1 MVINQDLMTASFW
14 AQPPAFRDE
23 LFARLRATDG
33 PVFCPREGT
42 AGFYALTR
50 HADVVEAARSPGA
63 FSSEPTAVRLDELPA
78 GTEKYG
84 GSMESMDDPR
94 HARLRR
100 IISGSFT
107 PSILARFEAD
117 IQERVTRLVDGLA
130 DRRESDFVETVS
142 TPLTLGTVFSM
153 MGIPVS
159 ASQELMPAVNIV
171 LAISDSGNLDFQSP
185 EEREAFIKE
194 KFAVMHGFVTDLA
207 EARRK
212 RPGEDLIS
220 VLVNANVDGEFLT
233 DLELG
238 RFFTLLVAAGVETT
252 RHALSHG
259 IHLLTQNPEQRAL
272 LLDDLPTAVEEIV
285 RCATPVAWV
294 RRNVTRDYVL
304 HGHTYRRGDRVI
316 LYHCSANQDERVFR
330 NPHAFDVTR
339 SPNPHVGYGGGGP
352 HVCLGAHL
360 ARRQM
365 TALFKELYTRLP
377 GFHATAQPT
386 WVKASLVN
394 GIERLPCAVE

>member
-1 MVINQDLMTASFW
+1 MVNKDLMTASFW
-14 AQPPAFRDE
+14 TQPPAVRDE
-23 LFARLRATDG
+23 LFAELRAADG

-42 AGFYALTR
+42 VGFYALTR
-50 HADVVEAARSPGA
+50 HADVVEAARNPGA
-63 FSSEPTAVRLDELPA
+63 FSSEPSAVRLDDLPA

-107 PSILARFEAD
+107 PRILARFEAD

-142 TPLTLGTVFSM
+142 TPLTVGTAFSM
-153 MGIPVS
+153 MGIPAS
-159 ASQELMPAVNIV
+159 AGQELMAAVNIV
-171 LAISDSGNLDFQSP
+171 LAISDSGNLDFPSP
-185 EEREAFIKE
+185 EAREAFIKE
-194 KFAVMHGFVTDLA
+194 KFAVMHGFVADLA
-207 EARRK
+207 EVRRK
-212 RPGEDLIS
+212 RPAEDLIS
-220 VLVNANVDGEFLT
+220 VLVTANLDGEFLT

-259 IHLLTQNPEQRAL
+259 VHLLTQNPAQRAL
-272 LLDDLPTAVEEIV
+272 LLGALPTAVDEIV

-294 RRNVTRDYVL
+294 RRNVTRDHVL
-304 HGHTYRRGDRVI
+304 HGYTYRRGDRVL
-316 LYHCSANQDERVFR
+316 LYHCSANQDEGVFR
-330 NPHAFDVTR
+330 NPRAFDVTR

-352 HVCLGAHL
+352 HICLGAHL

-365 TALFKELYTRLP
+365 TTLFNELYTRFP
-377 GFHATAQPT
+377 GFHTTDQPT

-394 GIERLPCAVE
+394 GIERLPCAIE

>member
-1 MVINQDLMTASFW
+1 MTINQDLMTASFW
-14 AQPPAFRDE
+14 EHPPAVRDE
-23 LFARLRATDG
+23 VFARLRATDG

-42 AGFYALTR
+42 PGFYALTR
-50 HADVVEAARSPGA
+50 HAEVVEAARNPGV
-63 FSSEPTAVRLDELPA
+63 FSSEPTAVRLDDLPA

-107 PSILARFEAD
+107 PRILARFDAD
-117 IQERVTRLVDGLA
+117 IQDRVTSLVDSLA
-130 DRRESDFVETVS
+130 EGRKCDFVETVS

-153 MGIPVS
+153 LGVPES
-159 ASQELMPAVNIV
+159 ASQELMPAVNVV

-185 EEREAFIKE
+185 KEREAFIKE

-212 RPGEDLIS
+212 RPGDDLIS

-259 IHLLTQNPEQRAL
+259 IHLLTQNPAQRAL
-272 LLDDLPTAVEEIV
+272 LLDNLPTAVEEIV

-294 RRNVTRDYVL
+294 RRNVTRDYAF

-316 LYHCSANQDERVFR
+316 LYHCSANQDERVFSD
-330 NPHAFDVTR
+330 PHAFDVTR

-352 HVCLGAHL
+352 HICLGAHL
-360 ARRQM
+360 ARRQI
-365 TALFKELYTRLP
+365 TVLLEELYTRLP
-377 GFHATAQPT
+377 GFRATAQPT

-394 GIERLPCAVE
+394 GIGRLPCAVE

>member
-14 AQPPAFRDE
+14 AQPPDVRDE
-23 LFARLRATDG
+23 LFAQLRATDG

-50 HADVVEAARSPGA
+50 HTDVVEAARNPGA

-100 IISGSFT
+100 IIAGSFT
-107 PSILARFEAD
+107 PRILARFEAD

-259 IHLLTQNPEQRAL
+259 IHLLTQNPAQRAL
-272 LLDDLPTAVEEIV
+272 LLDNLPTAVEEIV

-294 RRNVTRDYVL
+294 RRNVTRDYAL

-330 NPHAFDVTR
+330 KPHAFDVTR

-352 HVCLGAHL
+352 HVCLGTHL

-365 TALFKELYTRLP
+365 TALLKELYTRLP
-377 GFHATAQPT
+377 GFHATARPT